1 MCKKKLKEVAK
12 LLKMMGCIRS
22 AAESAQQARS
32 GSPPHFQAGLG
43 NHFFVWEPDKTKPAD
58 DVSQSPFYS
67 ISNFQTLTLT
77 SGF

>member
-32 GSPPHFQAGLG
+32 GSPPHLG
-43 NHFFVWEPDKTKPAD
+43 NRFFVWEPDKTKPAD

>member
-1 MCKKKLKEVAK
+1 MCKKKLKEEAK

-22 AAESAQQARS
+22 AAESAHQARS
-32 GSPPHFQAGLG
+32 GSPPHVQVDWKTV
-43 NHFFVWEPDKTKPAD
+43 FFVWEPDKTKPAD